1 MLPFPDKKYGI
12 IYADPPWSYSN
23 KGTRAAAD
31 RHYGT
36 MTIEEIKKMPVNIAG
51 GGYCL
56 RRLRSVYL
64 GDLSNAEG
72 GPRSDRGMG
81 LRL

>member
-51 GGYCL
+51 GVL
-56 RRLRSVYL
+56 PLKTARS
-64 GDLSNAEG
+64 LSG
-72 GPRSDRGMG
+72 RPSRC
-81 LRL
+81 